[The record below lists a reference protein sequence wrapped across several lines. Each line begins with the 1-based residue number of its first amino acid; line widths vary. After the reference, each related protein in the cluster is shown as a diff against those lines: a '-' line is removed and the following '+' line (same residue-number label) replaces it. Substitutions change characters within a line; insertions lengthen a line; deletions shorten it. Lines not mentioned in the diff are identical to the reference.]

1 MDISNIGERILN
13 RFRKPQKER
22 ALVFVDYEHWF
33 FGYKNLFGLKPN
45 IKEWYDSICTRFQ
58 VEEAFFFADFTGIPV
73 LKDEPGH
80 IRTVSDSIIETDMER
95 AAAMELM
102 GGKRNSNVIS
112 ALISDF
118 SIAENSLQT
127 ALNSTG
133 SAAKENEKYL
143 DSIAGKLSQFE
154 AQFESLSTS
163 VVDSGL
169 PKFFIELGTNVLS
182 ATEGIINFIDV
193 FPALMGLLSGGLSLT
208 GQKAGKSNMPS
219 YASCDL
225 IAA

>member
-1 MDISNIGERILN
+1 M
-13 RFRKPQKER
+13 
-22 ALVFVDYEHWF
+22 A
-33 FGYKNLFGLKPN
+33 GYDRHGA
-45 IKEWYDSICTRFQ
+45 CCCHGT
-58 VEEAFFFADFTGIPV
+58 
-73 LKDEPGH
+73 H
-80 IRTVSDSIIETDMER
+80 
-95 AAAMELM
+95 

-208 GQKAGKSNMPS
+208 GKRPVKVICP
-219 YASCDL
+219 L
-225 IAA
+225 TPVVI

>member
-1 MDISNIGERILN
+1 MANKFK
-13 RFRKPQKER
+13 RFNKTNEEIIVKSEN
-22 ALVFVDYEHWF
+22 VE
-33 FGYKNLFGLKPN
+33 GLSSLLGNKVSVVTGKQLSTN
-45 IKEWYDSICTRFQ
+45 
-58 VEEAFFFADFTGIPV
+58 DFTDV
-73 LKDEPGH
+73 Y
-80 IRTVSDSIIETDMER
+80 
-95 AAAMELM
+95 
-102 GGKRNSNVIS
+102 KR
-112 ALISDF
+112 
-118 SIAENSLQT
+118 Q
-127 ALNSTG
+127 
-133 SAAKENEKYL
+133 AKENEKYL

>member
-1 MDISNIGERILN
+1 MYLRSTKTELEAAGEST
-13 RFRKPQKER
+13 EGM
-22 ALVFVDYEHWF
+22 A
-33 FGYKNLFGLKPN
+33 
-45 IKEWYDSICTRFQ
+45 DSISKLR
-58 VEEAFFFADFTGIPV
+58 EELLALTHGKVDIQLDEDSYKSTYQILKEMADAWH
-73 LKDEPGH
+73 DM
-80 IRTVSDSIIETDMER
+80 TDMER
-95 AAAMELM
+95 AAATELM

-163 VVDSGL
+163 VVDSDF

-193 FPALMGLLSGGLSLT
+193 FPALIAQVNVDGGF
-208 GQKAGKSNMPS
+208 
-219 YASCDL
+219 D
-225 IAA
+225 

>member
-1 MDISNIGERILN
+1 MYLRSTKTELEAAGEST
-13 RFRKPQKER
+13 EGM
-22 ALVFVDYEHWF
+22 A
-33 FGYKNLFGLKPN
+33 
-45 IKEWYDSICTRFQ
+45 DSISKLR
-58 VEEAFFFADFTGIPV
+58 EELLALTHGKVDIQLDEDSYKSTYDI
-73 LKDEPGH
+73 LKEMAGAWQDM
-80 IRTVSDSIIETDMER
+80 TDMER
-95 AAAMELM
+95 AAATELM

-208 GQKAGKSNMPS
+208 GQKAGKSNMPP

>member
-1 MDISNIGERILN
+1 
-13 RFRKPQKER
+13 
-22 ALVFVDYEHWF
+22 
-33 FGYKNLFGLKPN
+33 
-45 IKEWYDSICTRFQ
+45 
-58 VEEAFFFADFTGIPV
+58 
-73 LKDEPGH
+73 
-80 IRTVSDSIIETDMER
+80 MER
-95 AAAMELM
+95 AAATELM

-163 VVDSGL
+163 VVDSGF

-182 ATEGIINFIDV
+182 ATEGIINFIDAV
-193 FPALMGLLSGGLSLT
+193 SYTHLSGR
-208 GQKAGKSNMPS
+208 MVP
-219 YASCDL
+219 
-225 IAA
+225 